1 MNPSQPSDH
10 FSDGSD
16 SRSSLP
22 DNHDHMDRSD
32 ADFTVL
38 LQRLQNGDESA
49 TSELFLAL
57 SAHMRTAAQAL
68 MYRERI
74 DHTLQASALINEAVL
89 KLLASDVF
97 QTAQDR
103 LFLFGAINRAMRQVL
118 IDHAR
123 RRNADK
129 RPQGHARSP
138 LDHVLDTLAER
149 DRTNIFELTDAL
161 DHLRVTNPRQVQV
174 TELSFFSGLEHQQIA
189 SLLDISVATVKR
201 DLLVARARLA
211 EILNPD

>member
-1 MNPSQPSDH
+1 MNPSPSSDDAL
-10 FSDGSD
+10 SDSDALTGAADARRTADGSD
-16 SRSSLP
+16 
-22 DNHDHMDRSD
+22 
-32 ADFTVL
+32 ADLTLL
-38 LQRLQNGDESA
+38 LQRLQNGDQTA

-57 SAHMRTAAQAL
+57 SAHMRAAAQAL

-129 RPQGHARSP
+129 RPEGHSRSP
-138 LDHVLDTLAER
+138 LDIVLDTLVER

-161 DHLRVTNPRQVQV
+161 DHLRHTNPRQVQV

-189 SLLDISVATVKR
+189 DLLNISVPTVKR

-211 EILNPD
+211 EILNPE